1 MSLKNKYLIVLV
13 GPTAVGKTALSIE
26 IAKRYQTSV
35 LSADSRQIFK
45 ELSIGTAKASL
56 EEQDGVPHYF
66 VDSLSINEAFNAG
79 IFERE
84 GLKVLET
91 LFATKDVVVLCGG
104 TGLYVKALLE
114 GMDEL
119 PKTDLELRA
128 TLNQEFA
135 QRGLEAMQ
143 EELKDIDPATYNK
156 IDIQNPLRVFRAIE
170 VYRQTG
176 KLLSEYKT
184 GEKKARPFN
193 VIKIGLTMHRED
205 LYARI
210 DKRMDLMLAAGL
222 EEEAKKYSAY
232 RNVNALQTVGYSE
245 IYGCIDGLYDRV
257 EMIRLLKRNSRRYAK
272 RQLTWFA
279 KDAEI
284 KWFHPGAVGEIIA
297 FIESRLNYKVQ

>member
-26 IAKRYQTSV
+26 IAKSYHTSI

-66 VDSLSINEAFNAG
+66 VDSLSIQDSFNAG
-79 IFERE
+79 MFERE
-84 GLKVLET
+84 GLAVLEI
-91 LFATKDVVVLCGG
+91 LFEKKDVVVLCGG

-119 PKTDLELRA
+119 PETDLELRA
-128 TLNQEFA
+128 TLNEEFE
-135 QRGLEAMQ
+135 QRGLEAMR
-143 EELKDIDPATYNK
+143 EELKGIDPLTYSQ
-156 IDIQNPLRVFRAIE
+156 IDVQNPLRVFRAIE

-184 GEKKARPFN
+184 GEKKSRPFN
-193 VIKIGLTMHRED
+193 VIKIGLTMNRAE

-210 DKRMDLMLAAGL
+210 DKRMDFMLAAGL
-222 EEEAKKYSAY
+222 EEEAKKYIAY

-245 IYGCIDGLYDRV
+245 IYGCIDGLYDRE

-272 RQLTWFA
+272 RQLTWFT
-279 KDAEI
+279 KDEEI
-284 KWFHPGAVGEIIA
+284 KWFHPKEVGEIAA
-297 FIESRLNYKVQ
+297 FIRVQL

>member
-35 LSADSRQIFK
+35 LSADSRQIYK
-45 ELSIGTAKASL
+45 ELSIGTAKASP

-66 VDSLSINEAFNAG
+66 VDSLSIEEPFNAG
-79 IFERE
+79 MFERE
-84 GLKVLET
+84 GLAMLET
-91 LFATKDVVVLCGG
+91 LYQKNDVVVLCGG

-119 PKTDLELRA
+119 PESNPDLRA
-128 TLNQEFA
+128 ALNTEFE

-143 EELKDIDPATYNK
+143 EELKGIDPTTYK
-156 IDIQNPLRVFRAIE
+156 QIDLQNPLRVFRAIE

-176 KLLSEYKT
+176 KPLSEYKT
-184 GEKKARPFN
+184 GEKKARPFK
-193 VIKIGLTMHRED
+193 VIKIGLTMDREE

-222 EEEAKKYSAY
+222 EEEAKKYIAH

-245 IYGCIDGLYDRV
+245 IYGFIDGLYDRE

-272 RQLTWFA
+272 RQLTWFTR
-279 KDAEI
+279 DEEI
-284 KWFHPGAVGEIIA
+284 VWFHPREVGEIEA
-297 FIESRLNYKVQ
+297 FIEGRLK

>member
-1 MSLKNKYLIVLV
+1 MSLKNKYLIVIV

-26 IAKRYQTSV
+26 IAKRYHTSI

-66 VDSLSINEAFNAG
+66 VDSLSIEEPFNAG
-79 IFERE
+79 MFERE
-84 GLKVLET
+84 GLALLET
-91 LFATKDVVVLCGG
+91 LFQKDDVVVLCGG

-119 PKTDLELRA
+119 PETDLDLRA
-128 TLNQEFA
+128 ALNAEFE

-143 EELKDIDPATYNK
+143 EELKSIDPATYNQ
-156 IDIQNPLRVFRAIE
+156 IDLQNPLRVFRAIE

-176 KLLSEYKT
+176 NVLSEYKT
-184 GEKKARPFN
+184 GEKKVRPFN
-193 VIKIGLTMHRED
+193 VIKIGLTMERAE

-222 EEEAKKYSAY
+222 EEEAKKYIAH

-245 IYGCIDGLYDRV
+245 IYGCIDGLYDRE

-272 RQLTWFA
+272 RQLTWFTR
-279 KDAEI
+279 DEEI
-284 KWFHPGAVGEIIA
+284 TWFHPREAGEIEA
-297 FIESRLNYKVQ
+297 FIEARLK

>member
-1 MSLKNKYLIVLV
+1 MIV

-26 IAKRYQTSV
+26 IAKRYHTSI

-45 ELSIGTAKASL
+45 ELSIGTAKASA

-66 VDSLSINEAFNAG
+66 VGSLSIEEPFNAG
-79 IFERE
+79 MFERE
-84 GLKVLET
+84 GLALLET
-91 LFATKDVVVLCGG
+91 LFQKDDVVVLCGG

-119 PKTDLELRA
+119 PETDLELRA
-128 TLNQEFA
+128 VLNAEFE

-143 EELKDIDPATYNK
+143 EELKGIDPTTYNQ
-156 IDIQNPLRVFRAIE
+156 IDLQNPLRVFRAIE

-176 KLLSEYKT
+176 TPSSEFKT
-184 GEKKARPFN
+184 GEKKVRPFN
-193 VIKIGLTMHRED
+193 VVKIGLTMDREE

-210 DKRMDLMLAAGL
+210 DKRMDMMLTLGL
-222 EEEAKKYSAY
+222 EEEAKEYIAY

-245 IYGCIDGLYDRV
+245 IYGCLDGMYDRE

-272 RQLTWFA
+272 RQLTWFTR
-279 KDAEI
+279 DQEI
-284 KWFHPGAVGEIIA
+284 KWFHPQEVEEIA
-297 FIESRLNYKVQ
+297 SFIEAQLQ

>member
-1 MSLKNKYLIVLV
+1 MSLKNKYLIVIV

-26 IAKRYQTSV
+26 IAKRYHTSI

-66 VDSLSINEAFNAG
+66 VDSLSIEEPFNAG
-79 IFERE
+79 MFERE
-84 GLKVLET
+84 GLALLET
-91 LFATKDVVVLCGG
+91 LFQKDDVVVLCGG

-119 PKTDLELRA
+119 PETDLDLRA
-128 TLNQEFA
+128 ALNAEFE

-143 EELKDIDPATYNK
+143 EELKSIDPVTYNQ
-156 IDIQNPLRVFRAIE
+156 IDLQNPLRVFRAIE

-176 KLLSEYKT
+176 NVLSEYKT
-184 GEKKARPFN
+184 GEKKVRPFN
-193 VIKIGLTMHRED
+193 VIKIGLTMERAE

-222 EEEAKKYSAY
+222 EEEAKKYIAH

-245 IYGCIDGLYDRV
+245 IYGCIDGLYDRE

-272 RQLTWFA
+272 RQLTWFTR
-279 KDAEI
+279 DEEI
-284 KWFHPGAVGEIIA
+284 TWFHPREAGEIEA
-297 FIESRLNYKVQ
+297 FIEARLK